1 MADLQNPRP
10 LLADDKMSEHVREKI
25 ASFHAAIVQEVRSAV
40 ERDAVVVVGM
50 QTNPFVKRAR
60 KALAAKGIAFTYL
73 EYGGYR
79 NMWKQRLAIK
89 MWSGWPTF
97 PQVFVRG
104 VLIGGFDDLAR
115 AMADGSFEQRLKG

>member
-1 MADLQNPRP
+1 MSNRP
-10 LLADDKMSEHVREKI
+10 ILTDENRSEQVREVISK
-25 ASFHAAIVQEVRSAV
+25 FHPEIVEEVRGAV
-40 ERDAVVVVGM
+40 ERDTVVIVGM

-60 KALAAKGIAFTYL
+60 KALTEKGIAFTYL

-104 VLIGGFDDLAR
+104 VLIGGFNDLTKAI
-115 AMADGSFEQRLKG
+115 ADGSFEQRLKG

>member
-1 MADLQNPRP
+1 MPNRSILSDENR
-10 LLADDKMSEHVREKI
+10 SEQVREVV
-25 ASFHAAIVQEVRSAV
+25 SQFHAGIVEEIRAAV
-40 ERDAVVVVGM
+40 ERDAVVIVGM

-60 KALAAKGIAFTYL
+60 KALTEKGITFTYL

-97 PQVFVRG
+97 PQVFVKG
-104 VLIGGFDDLAR
+104 VLIGGFNDLTKAI
-115 AMADGSFEQRLKG
+115 ADGSFEQRLKG